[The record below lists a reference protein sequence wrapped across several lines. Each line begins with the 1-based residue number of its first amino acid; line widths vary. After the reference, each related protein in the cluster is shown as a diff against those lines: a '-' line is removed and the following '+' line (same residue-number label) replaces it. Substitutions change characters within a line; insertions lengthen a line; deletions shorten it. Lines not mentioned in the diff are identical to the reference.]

1 MTTIFGWVAA
11 ICLTVFVVAF
21 ACANVIEYS
30 PLGTL
35 LRPGPSRWLPNER
48 FNRVTGKM
56 MAVVVVM
63 GWPLCGLSWITGW
76 SAFRYFWLAAACWL
90 VVQRRFWL

>member
-1 MTTIFGWVAA
+1 MGAA

-21 ACANVIEYS
+21 ACASVIEYS

-35 LRPGPSRWLPNER
+35 LRPGLSPWLPNER

-63 GWPLCGLSWITGW
+63 GWPLCGLSGLQAGQPLGTSG
-76 SAFRYFWLAAACWL
+76 SPLRAGLSFSGDFGCEP
-90 VVQRRFWL
+90 